1 MSEHTI
7 PHPPI
12 VTMAEWETAS
22 AVLLAEEKALT
33 RMYDRVAAQR
43 RRLPMVLMDPAYR
56 FYGPTGELT
65 FAQLFNGLRQLVIYH
80 FMYGADDSAGCPVC
94 TGYMKSLPDL
104 SDMER
109 RDTRFIIVARAAFEK
124 LEAHRVASGIR
135 FPMYSSLGSRF
146 NYDMGVS
153 DERGEGQGVS
163 VFFRLGDEVYLTY
176 QTRQR
181 GVEGLD
187 ASQAFLDRTPYGR
200 QQDFEDSPA
209 GWPQYPTYG

>member
-1 MSEHTI
+1 MTEHNI

-12 VTMAEWETAS
+12 VSLAEWEQAS
-22 AVLLAEEKALT
+22 AALLVEEKALT
-33 RMYDRVAAQR
+33 REYDRIAAKR
-43 RRLPMVLMDPAYR
+43 RRLPMVKMNPAYR
-56 FYGPTGELT
+56 FYGPEGELT

-80 FMYGADDSAGCPVC
+80 FMYGPDDNAGCPVC
-94 TGYMKSLPDL
+94 TGYMTSLPDL
-104 SDMER
+104 SDMEK
-109 RDTRFIIVARAAFEK
+109 RDTRFVIVGHASYAKLAAHK
-124 LEAHRVASGIR
+124 QSSGIK
-135 FPMYSSLGSRF
+135 FPMYSSLGSQF

-163 VFFRLGDEVYLTY
+163 VFFRLGDEVFLTY
-176 QTRQR
+176 KTRQR

-200 QQDFEDSPA
+200 QLDFEDSPP